1 MTAPAIHDVTYRTS
15 FDTLAATRR
24 LESNE
29 FTRSQAEAV
38 VETLVDSQTALVT
51 KDDLEVALS
60 RQGYKVIRWQI
71 AVGAWITGVV
81 IALGVAVLANLP

>member
-1 MTAPAIHDVTYRTS
+1 
-15 FDTLAATRR
+15 
-24 LESNE
+24 
-29 FTRSQAEAV
+29 

-60 RQGYKVIRWQI
+60 RHVYKVIRWQV

-81 IALGVAVLANLP
+81 IALGVAVLGNLP